1 MASDQNLEL
10 MLDFYL
16 STLFSLE
23 KWLALPLAEKNNHTL
38 SNCVG
43 CYEKHKEQQHFFPL
57 KPFYEPKPVVVL
69 DQRALQRQGP
79 ENFTSNA
86 VTELNRVYTN
96 QASTAFLESL
106 LKVKSTG
113 LERKKTAKERR
124 KERRDMQKE
133 ITKKVNEHFAQNAA
147 ITLLT
152 KENPDISTTIKGWY
166 SLSIRHHSQKGLS
179 HMLPISIMYLG
190 TQKN

>member
-1 MASDQNLEL
+1 MQFSTHPCYGIPDNYLEQFDKKNKSQFDRDCERVMGGFRSKFRADVGQNR
-10 MLDFYL
+10 DFYL
-16 STLFSLE
+16 STFSLE

-86 VTELNRVYTN
+86 VTELK
-96 QASTAFLESL
+96 SL
-106 LKVKSTG
+106 LKVKSIG
-113 LERKKTAKERR
+113 LERKKNAKERR

-133 ITKKVNEHFAQNAA
+133 ITKKVNE
-147 ITLLT
+147 L
-152 KENPDISTTIKGWY
+152 
-166 SLSIRHHSQKGLS
+166 R
-179 HMLPISIMYLG
+179 MLQSPC
-190 TQKN
+190 